1 MLETEALGKRYGS
14 LDALRDVSVAA
25 DEAEIVG
32 LLGPNGAGKTTMI
45 RLLTTML
52 APTSGRF
59 SVAGVPGTRP
69 AEIRRRVGVLP
80 ESAGYPA
87 GRTGAEHLR
96 FHARLYGSSRRRAAE
111 VADTLLAEVGLAEVA
126 GTLVSTY
133 SRGMR
138 QRLGI
143 ARALVNDPA
152 VVFLDEPT
160 LGLDPEGHSRL
171 LALLRDIAER
181 RRATVVLSTHALAD
195 VEEICER
202 VVILDRGRVVAA
214 GSVAEVVGTAVIA
227 GGAQVTVPA
236 EAVPAALAVLAG
248 VDGLS
253 VVATAERAGVL
264 ELTSTGA
271 APDAALRA
279 LVASGV
285 PVLRW
290 EVERARLGD
299 AFRAVTSGT
308 SAPAE
313 GPA

>member
-1 MLETEALGKRYGS
+1 MLQVEALGKRYGS
-14 LDALRDVSVAA
+14 LAALRDVSFAA
-25 DEAEIVG
+25 YEAEIVG

-52 APTSGRF
+52 TPTSGRF

-87 GRTGAEHLR
+87 GRTGAEHLQL
-96 FHARLYGSSRRRAAE
+96 HTRLYGSSRRRAAE
-111 VADTLLAEVGLAEVA
+111 VADTLLAEVGLTEVA

-143 ARALVNDPA
+143 ARALVNDPV

-160 LGLDPEGHSRL
+160 LGLDPAGHRRL

-202 VVILDRGRVVAA
+202 VVILDVGRVVAA
-214 GSVAEVVGTAVIA
+214 GRVAEVVETVTNP
-227 GGAQVTVPA
+227 GGARVAVPA
-236 EAVPAALAVLAG
+236 EAVTAAVALLGGLDG
-248 VDGLS
+248 VT
-253 VVATAERAGVL
+253 VADAAEGSGVI
-264 ELTSTGA
+264 ELTSTAGGA
-271 APDAALRA
+271 DAALRA
-279 LVASGV
+279 LVGSGV
-285 PVLRW
+285 PILRW
-290 EVERARLGD
+290 EVGRARLSD

-308 SAPAE
+308 SATGGDPA
-313 GPA
+313 

>member
-1 MLETEALGKRYGS
+1 MLQTEALGKRYGR
-14 LDALRDVSVAA
+14 LDALLDVSFAA
-25 DEAEIVG
+25 YEAEIVG

-59 SVAGVPGTRP
+59 SVAGVPDTRP

-96 FHARLYGSSRRRAAE
+96 FHALLYGSSRRRAAE
-111 VADTLLAEVGLAEVA
+111 VADTLLAEVGLTEVA
-126 GTLVSTY
+126 DTLVSTY

-160 LGLDPEGHSRL
+160 LGLDPAGHGRL
-171 LALLRDIAER
+171 LALLRDIAGR

-202 VVILDRGRVVAA
+202 VVILDRGRVAAA
-214 GSVAEVVGTAVIA
+214 GRVAEVVDRVVVP
-227 GGAQVTVPA
+227 GGAQATVPE
-236 EAVPAALAVLAG
+236 EAIPAALEVLAG
-248 VDGLS
+248 VDRLS
-253 VVATAERAGVL
+253 AVASAERPGVL
-264 ELTSTGA
+264 DLTSTGA

-279 LVASGV
+279 LVAAGI
-285 PVLRW
+285 PVLGW
-290 EVERARLGD
+290 EIARARLGD

-308 SAPAE
+308 YPTAE
-313 GPA
+313 GPP

>member
-14 LDALRDVSVAA
+14 LDALRDVSFAA
-25 DEAEIVG
+25 YEAEIVG

-59 SVAGVPGTRP
+59 SVAGVPGSRP

-126 GTLVSTY
+126 GALVSTY

-160 LGLDPEGHSRL
+160 LGLDPAGHRRL

-214 GSVAEVVGTAVIA
+214 GSVAEVVGTVVIA
-227 GGAQVTVPA
+227 GGAQRDGAGGGRTGGPGGACRRGRADGRRHRGACGRARADLDRRRSGRGPA
-236 EAVPAALAVLAG
+236 RVGRVRRTRAALG
-248 VDGLS
+248 G
-253 VVATAERAGVL
+253 RAGP
-264 ELTSTGA
+264 A
-271 APDAALRA
+271 RRR
-279 LVASGV
+279 V
-285 PVLRW
+285 PRDDL
-290 EVERARLGD
+290 
-299 AFRAVTSGT
+299 GT

>member
-1 MLETEALGKRYGS
+1 MLELEALGKRYGR
-14 LDALRDVSVAA
+14 LDALRDVSFAA
-25 DEAEIVG
+25 YEAEIVG

-59 SVAGVPGTRP
+59 SVAGVPGNRP

-87 GRTGAEHLR
+87 GRTGADHLR

-111 VADTLLAEVGLAEVA
+111 VADTLLAEVGLADVA
-126 GTLVSTY
+126 DTLVSTY

-160 LGLDPEGHSRL
+160 LGLDPAGHARL
-171 LALLRDIAER
+171 LAMLRDIAER

-214 GSVAEVVGTAVIA
+214 GPVAEVVDRAVVP
-227 GGAQVTVPA
+227 GGARVTVPA
-236 EAVPAALAVLAG
+236 QAVPAALETLAG

-253 VVATAERAGVL
+253 VVASPQRPGLL

-271 APDAALRA
+271 APDAGLHA

-285 PVLRW
+285 PVLGW

-299 AFRAVTSGT
+299 AFRVMTAGT
-308 SAPAE
+308 STTADGAP
-313 GPA
+313 